1 MEQFFQQMV
10 NGITVGSV
18 YALVALGYTMVY
30 GILRMINFAHGEMF
44 MLGSY
49 IALTLL
55 VSQKVNLLA
64 TIPNLFVVLL
74 GVFIMSMIVVGG
86 VGVAIERIA
95 YRPLRKAGRLAP
107 IVSALGM
114 SLAVQNA
121 VMLTYGTQ
129 YQVFPEGLLP
139 ELVWQVAGVEITL
152 MRVVILLI
160 SVGLMAALYI
170 FVQKTPLGTA
180 VRATALDHDAARL
193 MGIDV
198 DRIILT
204 VFLIGPALGAAG
216 GIMVGIYYRQVNFTM
231 GWTYGLKAFTAAILG
246 GIGNIPGAMVGGLLL
261 GILETLGAGY
271 ISTGWKDAF
280 AFIILITILVVR
292 PTGLLGERVAEK
304 I

>member
-1 MEQFFQQMV
+1 MEQLLQQLV

-30 GILRMINFAHGEMF
+30 GILRLINFAHGEMF

-49 IALTLL
+49 FALTLIVSTRVGVLQL
-55 VSQKVNLLA
+55 V
-64 TIPNLFVVLL
+64 PNVLL
-74 GVFIMSMIVVGG
+74 GLLLVFLFSMGLVST
-86 VGVAIERIA
+86 VGVVVERVA
-95 YRPLRKAGRLAP
+95 YRPLRRSTRLAP
-107 IVSALGM
+107 IVSALGA
-114 SLAVQNA
+114 SLFIQNA

-139 ELVWQVAGVEITL
+139 TTVWRVFGVEVTL
-152 MRVVILLI
+152 MRVIVLAI
-160 SVGLMAALYI
+160 SLGLMAALYA

-180 VRATALDHDAARL
+180 IRATALDHDAARL

-216 GIMVGIYYRQVNFTM
+216 GIMVGLYYRQINFTM
-231 GWTYGLKAFTAAILG
+231 GWTYGLKAFTAAIMG

-280 AFIILITILVVR
+280 AFVILIAILILR

-304 I
+304 T

>member
-1 MEQFFQQMV
+1 MEQFLQQMV
-10 NGITVGSV
+10 NGFTVGSV

-49 IALTLL
+49 IALTLM
-55 VSQKVNLLA
+55 VSHYVNVLA
-64 TIPNLFVVLL
+64 VIPNLLLALVCIFIVSMMVVALA
-74 GVFIMSMIVVGG
+74 
-86 VGVAIERIA
+86 GVAIERIA

-107 IVSALGM
+107 IVSALGI
-114 SLAVQNA
+114 SIAVQNA
-121 VMLTYGTQ
+121 VMLIYGTQ
-129 YQVFPEGLLP
+129 YQVFPEGLVP
-139 ELVWQVAGVEITL
+139 EVVWRIGGVQITP
-152 MRVVILLI
+152 MQIVILGI
-160 SVGLMAALYI
+160 SVSLMVALYT
-170 FVQKTPLGTA
+170 FVQRTPLGTA
-180 VRATALDHDAARL
+180 IRATALDHDAARL

-216 GIMVGIYYRQVNFTM
+216 GIMVGLYYRQVNFTM
-231 GWTYGLKAFTAAILG
+231 GWTYGLKAFTAAIMG
-246 GIGNIPGAMVGGLLL
+246 GIGNIPGAMIGGLLL

-271 ISTGWKDAF
+271 VSTGWKDAF
-280 AFIILITILVVR
+280 AFFILITILVFR